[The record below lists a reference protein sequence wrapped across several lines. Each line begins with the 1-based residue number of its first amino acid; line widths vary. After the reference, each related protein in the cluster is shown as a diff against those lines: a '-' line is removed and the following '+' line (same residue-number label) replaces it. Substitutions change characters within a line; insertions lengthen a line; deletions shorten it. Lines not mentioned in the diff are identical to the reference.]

1 MVPIVPSRILCLC
14 CCCCLV
20 YSLQLSPCTCWS
32 IAPSTVPTLSL
43 ILRTAV
49 SYILLSY
56 VSPGYGISRP
66 LDLRHLGSLDPLHLT
81 SSLRTTCYHPV
92 SPQHSPTPCTRPSL
106 LHSSIALGTYTPYS
120 MYSTCTPTLS
130 TCYTILHTIL
140 LAIARTPYYVYLHT
154 MYLHPV
160 LRCMTPIPRSLVSI
174 LTATL

>member
-1 MVPIVPSRILCLC
+1 MVPIVPSRILCL

-32 IAPSTVPTLSL
+32 IAPSTVPPLPYSTYCC
-43 ILRTAV
+43 ILHPA
-49 SYILLSY
+49 ILCT
-56 VSPGYGISRP
+56 PGYGISRP

-106 LHSSIALGTYTPYS
+106 LHSSVALGTYTPYS

-130 TCYTILHTIL
+130 TCSTILHIIL
-140 LAIARTPYYVYLHT
+140 LAIARTPYSVYLHT